1 MTIKQ
6 LMKKLSEFPQ
16 DADVI
21 IASDA
26 EQNSR
31 SLLEDVYGDVVYK
44 KTEDLEEMYGDDLD
58 IREKEMPE
66 GGDEDDV
73 FPKGTKGVK
82 DCVVLTP

>member
-6 LMKKLSEFPQ
+6 LIKKLSEFPQ

-44 KTEDLEEMYGDDLD
+44 KNQDLD

-82 DCVVLTP
+82 DCVVLIPQ

>member
-6 LMKKLSEFPQ
+6 LIKKLSQFPQ
-16 DADVI
+16 EADVI
-21 IASDA
+21 LASDP
-26 EQNSR
+26 EQNQR
-31 SLLEDVYGDVVYK
+31 ALLDDVYGDVVYK
-44 KTEDLEEMYGDDLD
+44 KNSDLEEMYGDDLD

-82 DCVVLTP
+82 DCVILTP